1 MKLLVAY
8 ATSEGQTR
16 KIARHVA
23 DRLADAGHAV
33 ELLSLKDAA
42 GIDPGRFDRIIL
54 GASVHV
60 GHYQRALADFVS
72 EHAEAL
78 KGKPTLLLSVSLAA
92 AGHRAE
98 DWRGIEAIVRDF
110 EKATGWSPGQ
120 GWPCRRGLYA
130 VAIRYLQPLC
140 HAPDHHPRSAP
151 DRPGSSPRIHRL
163 ARAGFAGRRLAGLT
177 RCPPR
182 AKARTNHGMQPL
194 HPVLSGRRAGS
205 TASASWRP

>member
-78 KGKPTLLLSVSLAA
+78 KGKPALLLSVSLAA

-110 EKATGWSPGQ
+110 EKATGWSPDKVGHVAGAYTPSQ
-120 GWPCRRGLYA
+120 YDIFSRFVMRRIITREAPQIDPEAAHEFTDWPALDSL
-130 VAIRYLQPLC
+130 VDDWL
-140 HAPDHHPRSAP
+140 
-151 DRPGSSPRIHRL
+151 
-163 ARAGFAGRRLAGLT
+163 
-177 RCPPR
+177 
-182 AKARTNHGMQPL
+182 
-194 HPVLSGRRAGS
+194 V
-205 TASASWRP
+205 